1 MTPQFQCSSF
11 ADASYPHILVPSCWR
26 VLRSRRIAQGW
37 KYRMFVYF
45 IVPKGVIL
53 IGNKPF
59 SCWPKKLFVYVS
71 ALTAWPVWAPLLF
84 LSFSFTTAWLS
95 YPTSTYIRLAVLFL
109 QILSGRDQV
118 GTFNDFFIKFQNY
131 VFFMTWSTIHFYRNT
146 MYFYGKQ
153 CISIDYVCTLI
164 MGPSVEF
171 SVLWIPFYQSTS
183 GCLLEQLFRKSAFFV
198 LLV

>member
-1 MTPQFQCSSF
+1 MTPQFHCSSF

-71 ALTAWPVWAPLLF
+71 VLTAWPVWPLLLF

-131 VFFMTWSTIHFYRNT
+131 VFFMTLSTIHFYRNT

-153 CISIDYVCTLI
+153 CRYIYRLRLHAYHGSKCRVFCVVD
-164 MGPSVEF
+164 P
-171 SVLWIPFYQSTS
+171 VLPIYKW
-183 GCLLEQLFRKSAFFV
+183 LSARTIV
-198 LLV
+198 S